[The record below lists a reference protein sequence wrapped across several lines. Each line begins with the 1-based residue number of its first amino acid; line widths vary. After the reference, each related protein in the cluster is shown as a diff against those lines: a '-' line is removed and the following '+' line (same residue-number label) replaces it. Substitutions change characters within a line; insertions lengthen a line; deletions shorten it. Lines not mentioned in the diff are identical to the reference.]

1 MAQDDERPEYVTTE
15 AIVRNYQAT
24 EPIFASLLAEVREL
38 SKKKP
43 EATMSPGKVKI
54 INRVLVDLLVY
65 LTGQPEGKYLEK
77 LDDQALP
84 QVSDALLVM
93 VQFNT
98 ALVAFKR
105 RHKTYDPIS
114 RESYWNTEEGLQAE
128 TDLEDDESAASD
140 ESDA

>member
-1 MAQDDERPEYVTTE
+1 MPQDDERPEYVTTE
-15 AIVRNYQAT
+15 AIVRDYQAT

-43 EATMSPGKVKI
+43 EATMSPGKVRI
-54 INRVLVDLLVY
+54 INRVLADLLVF
-65 LTGQPEGKYLEK
+65 LIGQPEGKYLEK

-93 VQFNT
+93 VQFKT
-98 ALVAFKR
+98 ALAAFKR
-105 RHKTYDPIS
+105 RHMTYDSIS

-128 TDLEDDESAASD
+128 IDLDDDQDAASD
-140 ESDA
+140 A